1 MLLLVLHTAEVQKK
15 SLNTSF
21 LIKYNEKC
29 VGHSGGKW
37 RKKLTLTLSKAENKQ
52 TRTMILSTHFV
63 STSQWVNNIEHKNF
77 CAL

>member
-1 MLLLVLHTAEVQKK
+1 MLLLVLHTAEVKKK

-21 LIKYNEKC
+21 LIKYNEKY
-29 VGHSGGKW
+29 VTVAKNEE
-37 RKKLTLTLSKAENKQ
+37 KDKAENKQ
-52 TRTMILSTHFV
+52 TRTMILSTRFA

>member
-1 MLLLVLHTAEVQKK
+1 MLLLVLHTAEVKKK

-21 LIKYNEKC
+21 LIKYNEKY
-29 VGHSGGKW
+29 VGHSGEKW
-37 RKKLTLTLSKAENKQ
+37 RKRHKAENKQ
-52 TRTMILSTHFV
+52 TRTMILSTHFA

>member
-1 MLLLVLHTAEVQKK
+1 MLLLVLHTNEVKKK

-21 LIKYNEKC
+21 LIKYNEKY
-29 VGHSGGKW
+29 VTVAKNEE
-37 RKKLTLTLSKAENKQ
+37 KDKAENKQ
-52 TRTMILSTHFV
+52 TRTMILSTRFA